1 MNILDMH
8 CDTITGLFHVNEK
21 DTDGGQKKETLR
33 GNSGHVDLLRMKQSG
48 YLLQN
53 FALFVNQSKY
63 PKVWEQV
70 QKYAHFYQEEIMKN
84 SDLIAPVLQ
93 YDDIVKNQ
101 EAGKM
106 SAFLTVEEGAVCEG
120 KIERLKELYN
130 MGVRMMT
137 LTWNFENE
145 IGFPNTVMR
154 NLPDDKHGLTEVGKQ
169 FVHEMQKMGMIVDVS
184 HLSDAG
190 FRDVYDNTTKP
201 FVASHSNARAMAG
214 HVRNMTDEMI
224 RMLADRGGVM
234 GLNFCPDFLFWEFGE
249 LPGDENEITKLTA
262 EHEVTKEAHKDLYLQ
277 DVVRHAKYIENVGG
291 IEVLGLGSDFDGIP
305 LNPSLRGVQ
314 DMGHLW
320 DALHKGGFSQD
331 NIDMIFYQ
339 NELRVYKE
347 CL

>member
-8 CDTITGLFHVNEK
+8 CDTITRLFHEAEK
-21 DTDGGQKKETLR
+21 NKQSGESLR
-33 GNSGHVDLLRMKQSG
+33 ENFGHLDLVRMKKSG

-63 PKVWEQV
+63 PEVWKQV
-70 QKYAHFYQEEIMKN
+70 QQYAHFYQEEIAKN
-84 SDLIAPVLQ
+84 ADLIALVLA
-93 YDDIVKNQ
+93 YEDIARNQ
-101 EAGKM
+101 AAGKM

-120 KIERLKELYN
+120 KIERLQELYD

-154 NLPDDKHGLTEVGKQ
+154 NLPDDKHGLTKKGKQ
-169 FVHEMQKMGMIVDVS
+169 FVYEMQKMGMIVDVS

-190 FRDVYDNTTKP
+190 FRDVCANTTKP
-201 FVASHSNARAMAG
+201 FVASHSNARVQAG

-224 RMLADRGGVM
+224 RGLAERGGVM

-249 LPGDENEITKLTA
+249 LPEDEKEIERLTA
-262 EHEVTKEAHKDLYLQ
+262 EHEVTKAAHKGLYLQ
-277 DVVRHAKYIENVGG
+277 DVVRHAKHIENVGG

-305 LNPSLRGVQ
+305 LNPSLKGVQ
-314 DMGHLW
+314 DMGQLW

-331 NIDMIFYQ
+331 KIDQIFSG
-339 NELRVYKE
+339 NVLRVYKE

>member
-8 CDTITGLFHVNEK
+8 CDTITRLFHEK
-21 DTDGGQKKETLR
+21 EKETDSGSKKETLR
-33 GNSGHVDLLRMKQSG
+33 ENCGHLDLVRMKDSG

-70 QKYAHFYQEEIMKN
+70 QKYAVFYQNEIGKN
-84 SDLIAPVLQ
+84 SDLIAPVLG
-93 YDDIVKNQ
+93 YEDIAKNQ
-101 EAGKM
+101 AEGKM

-120 KIERLKELYN
+120 KLERLKELYD

-154 NLPDDKHGLTEVGKQ
+154 NLADDKKGLTEVGKE
-169 FVHEMQKMGMIVDVS
+169 FIVKMQEMGMIVDVS

-190 FRDVYDNTTKP
+190 FRDVYANTTKP
-201 FVASHSNARAMAG
+201 FVASHSNARAIAG

-224 RMLADRGGVM
+224 RMLSERGGVM

-249 LPGDENEITKLTA
+249 LPEDENEITKLTA
-262 EHEVTKEAHKDLYLQ
+262 EHEVTKEAHKELYLQ
-277 DVVRHAKYIENVGG
+277 DVVRHAKHIENVGG

-314 DMGHLW
+314 DMGQLW

-331 NIDMIFYQ
+331 KIDQIFSG
-339 NELRVYKE
+339 NVLRVYKE